1 MARVRAND
9 IEINVETFG
18 QGPPILLLHGF
29 PHTWRVWSAVIPEL
43 AAGRR
48 VIAPDLRGLGGSER
62 AADGYDGR
70 TLAEDAGALLD
81 VLGEEVTEVAAL
93 DLGVVP
99 AVLLALRH
107 PERVSRLV
115 VMEAV
120 LPGAV
125 DFPRPWWFGFHG
137 VPGLAE
143 RVLGGHEG
151 DYLDFFLRIGTH
163 DGGGIAGDVRDAFV
177 SAYTGEESLRC
188 AFAHYRAMS
197 VTSDQLAEEVRRRRL
212 TMPVT
217 AIGARPVGDAL
228 YRQLLPFADDL
239 TGDVI
244 ADCGHIV
251 PLDRPAAL
259 LPYLKSPKWTSPRES
274 EVDFT

>member
-1 MARVRAND
+1 VVALVRANG
-9 IEINVETFG
+9 IEVNVEIVG
-18 QGPPILLLHGF
+18 EGPPILLLHGF
-29 PHTWRVWSAVIPEL
+29 PHTWRVWSAVIPAL
-43 AAGRR
+43 ASGRR

-62 AADGYDGR
+62 AADGYDGS
-70 TLAEDAGALLD
+70 TLAEDARALLD
-81 VLGEEVTEVAAL
+81 VLGVGAAEVAAI

-99 AVLLALRH
+99 AVLLALLH

-120 LPGAV
+120 LGGLPGAG

-151 DYLDFFLRIGTH
+151 EYIDHFLRIGTH
-163 DGGGIAGDVRDAFV
+163 GGAGISDDVRNAFV

-197 VTSDQLAEEVRRRRL
+197 VTGDQLAQEVRHRRL

-228 YRQLLPFADDL
+228 HRQLLPFTDDL
-239 TGDVI
+239 TGAII

-259 LPYLKSPKWTSPRES
+259 LPHLTGTKQPPEAIG
-274 EVDFT
+274 